1 MANALIG
8 SHPSHGYQVVEQ
20 IDSDKQLTRSD
31 SGKLFMCDQQSSV
44 VRVKLPK
51 LSLEIAGW
59 HCKFILRSGA
69 GGANFNI
76 EGFGSFEGDDGNTDV
91 SNEEDSDRIQQLEI
105 GADTVG
111 SADKDLVRYTSTSQ
125 TLGTPIEIYCDG
137 TYWYALSLAKE
148 ADSDNQDIASGG

>member
-8 SHPSHGYQVVEQ
+8 SHPSHGFKVVEQ

-76 EGFGSFEGDDGNTDV
+76 EGFGAFEGDDGNADL

-105 GADTVG
+105 GHTTVASG
-111 SADKDLVRYTSTSQ
+111 NKDLIRYHGSSA
-125 TLGTPIEIYCDG
+125 TLGTPIEFYCDG
-137 TYWYALSLAKE
+137 TYWYALSLGKTADDIE
-148 ADSDNQDIASGG
+148 AGG

>member
-8 SHPSHGYQVVEQ
+8 SHPSHGFKVVEQ
-20 IDSDKQLTRSD
+20 IDSYRQLTRSD
-31 SGKLFMCDQQSSV
+31 SGKLFMCDQQASV

-76 EGFGSFEGDDGNTDV
+76 EAFGPFAGDDGNSDV
-91 SNEEDSDRIQQLEI
+91 SDEEDSDSIKQLEI
-105 GADTVG
+105 GG
-111 SADKDLVRYTSTSQ
+111 SVSASSATDGKDLVRYGTNSE
-125 TLGTPIEIYCDG
+125 TLGTVIEFYCDG
-137 TYWYALSLAKE
+137 TYWYALSLAKSGNDVE
-148 ADSDNQDIASGG
+148 AGG

>member
-8 SHPSHGYQVVEQ
+8 SHPSHGFKVVEQ

-76 EGFGSFEGDDGNTDV
+76 EGFGSWEGSATDT
-91 SNEEDSDRIQQLEI
+91 EDSDTIQQLEL
-105 GADTVG
+105 GQTAVG
-111 SADKDLVRYTSTSQ
+111 SANKDLVRYTSTSQ
-125 TLGTPIEIYCDG
+125 TLGTPIEFYCDG
-137 TYWYALSLAKE
+137 TNWYALALAKE
-148 ADSDNQDIASGG
+148 GDSDNQDIEAGG